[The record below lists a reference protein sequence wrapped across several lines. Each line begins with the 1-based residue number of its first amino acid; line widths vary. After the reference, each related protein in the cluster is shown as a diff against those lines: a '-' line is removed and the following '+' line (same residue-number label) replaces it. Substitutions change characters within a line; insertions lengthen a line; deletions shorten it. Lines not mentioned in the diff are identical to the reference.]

1 MLKKIFKI
9 LKKLIMAVFLLYG
22 YNILAAPLNF
32 IIPINIITVLLVSLL
47 GVPALLSLI
56 LVLVVVFWK
65 KGYACWKI
73 IQTSSKLVLK

>member
-9 LKKLIMAVFLLYG
+9 LKKLVMAVFLLYG

-56 LVLVVVFWK
+56 LVLVVVF
-65 KGYACWKI
+65 
-73 IQTSSKLVLK
+73 